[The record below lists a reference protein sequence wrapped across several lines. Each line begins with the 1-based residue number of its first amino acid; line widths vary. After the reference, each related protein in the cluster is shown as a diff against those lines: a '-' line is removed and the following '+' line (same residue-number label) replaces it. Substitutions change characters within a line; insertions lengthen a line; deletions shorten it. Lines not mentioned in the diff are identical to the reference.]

1 MKGLLDYL
9 DKTLKEPLPGQSA
22 QELMM
27 PSLSD
32 KSRFSLNAKKDARI
46 GAVMILFYE
55 DSNQIKIPLIE
66 RPKYDG
72 VHAGQISFPGG
83 KHEQGDEDLIETALR
98 ETEEEIGIPVDKIEV
113 IGVMSELYI
122 IASNFNVLPV
132 VGYIDQD
139 FSFKKDEREVESIVE
154 AEIAHLMDDSYQ
166 KETTLLVRDYEIQ
179 APYFDIEG
187 HVVWGATAMMLSEL
201 KMVLEQLPVSEW
213 TK

>member
-9 DKTLKEPLPGQSA
+9 NKTLKEPLPGQSA

-32 KSRFSLNAKKDARI
+32 NSRFSLNARKDARI

-55 DSNQIKIPLIE
+55 NSNQIKIPLIE

-83 KHEQGDEDLIETALR
+83 KHEDSDKDLIQTALR
-98 ETEEEIGIPVDKIEV
+98 ETEEEIGISTDKIEV
-113 IGVMSELYI
+113 IGAMSELYI

-132 VGYIDQD
+132 VGFVNQE

-154 AEIAHLMDDSYQ
+154 AEVTHLIDESYQ

-179 APYFDIEG
+179 APYFDIQG
-187 HVVWGATAMMLSEL
+187 HVVWGATAMILSEL
-201 KMVLEQLPVSEW
+201 KMVLEHLPVSEW